1 MNNFQKKIFRLG
13 KVENFEVRNNRLIL
27 FLIGPTMFIYSYYVQ
42 SYEDDSIKIKGAK
55 VFFALLFLVGSLLP
69 FIFKKSIHYFYG
81 WIVFLLMLSFSHY
94 LLVHL
99 ALNNFNI
106 RFIVGF
112 YTFVFGSILLFNKRT
127 FINIYLVITFIHL
140 VQKLTISAIDHA
152 VYKSILG
159 SFALIVIFA
168 LIILNDT
175 TAYRS
180 TLANSNR
187 ILEKNRIELIKIAK
201 DLEERNKDLEEFANV
216 VSHDL
221 RTPLGN
227 VMALFS
233 WLQQDYEKDNKE
245 HIKEHLGLIENEVL
259 RMDSILEGVL
269 SYSLQNKITID
280 NEKVNLNL
288 LVMDLKEVHEHKK
301 CEIIIKK
308 VLPTIQINRSQIFLV
323 FQNLIQNAIKFN
335 LKKVCKIT
343 IDYTLE
349 NEVHTFSIK
358 DNGIGIDESYH
369 KKIFEL
375 FQKLKVEKT
384 NGSNGMGLAV
394 VKKIINNNKGQI
406 YLKSEINVG
415 STFYFTLPA

>member
-106 RFIVGF
+106 RVLVGF
-112 YTFVFGSILLFNKRT
+112 YTFGSILLFNKRT

>member
-180 TLANSNR
+180 SLANSNR

>member
-180 TLANSNR
+180 SLANSNR

-308 VLPTIQINRSQIFLV
+308 TLPTIQINRSQIFLV

>member
-1 MNNFQKKIFRLG
+1 
-13 KVENFEVRNNRLIL
+13 
-27 FLIGPTMFIYSYYVQ
+27 MFIYSYYIQ
-42 SYEDDSIKIKGAK
+42 SYEDESIKIKGAK
-55 VFFALLFLVGSLLP
+55 VFFALLFLVASILP

-94 LLVHL
+94 LVVHL

-112 YTFVFGSILLFNKRT
+112 YTFVFGSILLFNKRP
-127 FINIYLVITFIHL
+127 FINIYLVVIFIHL
-140 VQKLTISAIDHA
+140 VQKLAISSIDYA

-159 SFALIVIFA
+159 SFTLMVIFA
-168 LIILNDT
+168 LILLNDS
-175 TAYRS
+175 TAYRYS
-180 TLANSNR
+180 LAKSNR
-187 ILEKNRIELIKIAK
+187 ILEKNKIELIKIAE

-245 HIKEHLGLIENEVL
+245 DIKEHMGLIENEVL

-269 SYSLQNKITID
+269 KYSLQNKTTID

-288 LVMDLKEVHEHKK
+288 LVTDLKELKGHRNY
-301 CEIIIKK
+301 EIIIKN
-308 VLPTIQINRSQIFLV
+308 VLPIIQINRAQIFLV
-323 FQNLIQNAIKFN
+323 FQNLIQNGIKFN
-335 LKKVCKIT
+335 DKEVCKIT
-343 IDYTLE
+343 IDHKLE

-358 DNGIGIDESYH
+358 DNGIGIDERYH

-375 FQKLKVEKT
+375 FQKLDVEKT
-384 NGSNGMGLAV
+384 STSIGIGLSV
-394 VKKIINNNKGQI
+394 VKKIINTNKGKV
-406 YLKSEINVG
+406 YLKSEVNVG

>member
-335 LKKVCKIT
+335 HKKVCKIT

>member
-308 VLPTIQINRSQIFLV
+308 TLPTIQINRSQIFLV

>member
-180 TLANSNR
+180 SLANSNR

-335 LKKVCKIT
+335 HKKVCKIT